1 MRWNSSHELNVR
13 CITEGNCLDAD
24 QPNKRPRTTIT
35 AKQLETLKM
44 AYNTSPKPARHVR
57 EQLSQ
62 DTGLDMRVVQVW
74 FQNRWALHEEKLC
87 SRSVGNIRFN
97 RHPPETWNSKIL
109 ATENFPSRPNT
120 VCSFFFLFCIRYTL
134 HLTPFQLFLRTEFL
148 FARVLSFF
156 LIFVILWL

>member
-1 MRWNSSHELNVR
+1 MGIAPKQTVRRAQNFVYHMHCFLCVICHKQLETGDEFYLMEDRKLVCKYDYETARAKGGWRRFSYTTFIARVCLSRTLEGELRTLLCVA
-13 CITEGNCLDAD
+13 EGNCLDAD

-74 FQNRWALHEEKLC
+74 FQNR
-87 SRSVGNIRFN
+87 
-97 RHPPETWNSKIL
+97 
-109 ATENFPSRPNT
+109 
-120 VCSFFFLFCIRYTL
+120 
-134 HLTPFQLFLRTEFL
+134 
-148 FARVLSFF
+148 
-156 LIFVILWL
+156 